1 MIVVLCSQPWEKRW
15 GKEADAVTVDEAEM
29 LRRDAIESE
38 EFKHGIWHEKT
49 KCLVHATSI

>member
-1 MIVVLCSQPWEKRW
+1 MVVLCSQPWEKRW